1 MKIGFKDMT
10 VLTKGEINE
19 MEFKICKNA
28 VKNAVKIANK
38 YYKNTSTFNDEL
50 KDIKTLADLKINESI
65 LKDLSATNIPIISEE
80 IDNSEISASH
90 KKYWIVD
97 PLDGT
102 YNFTRKF
109 PIVGISIAL
118 FNKNNPLLG
127 YVQDIFNNN
136 TYYARFS
143 GGSYKNNNKISVSE
157 VSTINKAILATGF
170 PSGTSYKSNQLSKV
184 VNSIQEFKKIRALG
198 CASLMMCY
206 VAEGIFDVY
215 YEKDIYLWDVAAGL
229 ALVKE
234 AGGQI
239 YFRETGNF
247 KYEVLASN
255 KKIFKLAKEILINK

>member
-1 MKIGFKDMT
+1 MNFNELLKT
-10 VLTKGEINE
+10 AINASIE
-19 MEFKICKNA
+19 GGHAIMEVYSSDFE
-28 VKNAVKIANK
+28 VE
-38 YYKNTSTFNDEL
+38 YKVDESPL
-50 KDIKTLADLKINESI
+50 TLADKNCNEVIEKFLLKTNISI
-65 LKDLSATNIPIISEE
+65 LSEE
-80 IDNSEISASH
+80 GTTIPFSERESWEYS
-90 KKYWIVD
+90 WLVD

-109 PIVGISIAL
+109 PTVGISVAL
-118 FNKNNPLLG
+118 FDKNIPLLG
-127 YVQDIFNNN
+127 YVQDLFNNN
-136 TYYARFS
+136 TYYTRFS

-184 VNSIQEFKKIRALG
+184 VNSIQKFKKIRALG

-229 ALVKE
+229 ALIKE

-239 YFRETGNF
+239 YFRKTGNF

-255 KKIFKLAKEILINK
+255 KKIFKLAKEILISK